1 MEDQTVDL
9 VDSLETTEEQPVKQK
24 GSKIK
29 EIVAFYKEGK
39 TKEQIIAMG
48 YHKTTVAIQIA
59 AYVKDP
65 KAWNAKYKV
74 PNED

>member
-1 MEDQTVDL
+1 MEENTIDL
-9 VDSLETTEEQPVKQK
+9 PDNEVPETGKTEKPK

-39 TKEQIIAMG
+39 TKEQIVAMG
-48 YHKTTVAIQIA
+48 YHKTTVAIQIS

-65 KAWNAKYKV
+65 KGWNAKYKV